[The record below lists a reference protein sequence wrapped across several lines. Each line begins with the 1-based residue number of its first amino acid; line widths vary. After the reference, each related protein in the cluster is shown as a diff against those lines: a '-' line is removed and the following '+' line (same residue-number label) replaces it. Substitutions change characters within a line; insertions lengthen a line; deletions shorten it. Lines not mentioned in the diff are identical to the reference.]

1 MSTFRERNNL
11 ASKKSYEKAL
21 EKQHAT
27 EYEYEVIRQH
37 RALPNTEVWHW
48 STTPED
54 HLYDAGY
61 ITDYNKLRLERLM
74 NKKDKTRDTNR
85 LKDYGIDALV
95 RRKCDEATY
104 VYDAIQAKYYLTRQV
119 TAGDIGSFLAS
130 QLMLS
135 VNNNA
140 SRGYLYT
147 TANLQPDLA
156 GFITHPEYPIKYV
169 KHAWKHTDKKATPA
183 TLSNVKE
190 CDLVLR
196 PYQMEA
202 IEELKDADGIN
213 ALHIPCRMGKTLIAG
228 HILRHKQP
236 DIIIAIAPLKIS
248 VKNLQDRLE
257 CFLPAHK
264 SLLVDSDTE
273 GTTDATV
280 ISKFLEVS
288 GKKIIY
294 STYKSFVD
302 VLSGVLGLDAFNED
316 VSDDSD
322 SDSNSDEDRDKNMFI
337 LADEIHNTS
346 DEECE
351 LINQFQQGLVMSAT
365 YPENLSLDINE
376 TVYIPFSLGINEG
389 YLVDYSLW
397 LPHLINKSDGTT
409 AVDVDIPVEFSEY
422 SADITAKALYL
433 AVVMLKTGSRRCIAY
448 LSSIEECEV
457 FRKIVA
463 TVFEEYHG
471 ITTWTGKIDSSNT
484 HKERDE
490 ILQEF
495 QNGSD
500 DMYHILTS
508 VRILDEA
515 VDIPRCDSVFI
526 GNVSE
531 HSSVIRFMQRCMRSS
546 TIDPQ
551 NPNKHNNIIL
561 WADGWEKCVDA
572 LELLRVSDPDFKKKV
587 RVAGVNYDS
596 QTDTKQKELIAS
608 EASKF
613 GEWIVVKSEDLWE
626 KKRQAWAEFYRVNGR
641 SPIQSSKNTDEK
653 KLGSWQADQRILYKR
668 KTKCMTAER
677 IRQLEC
683 NTPGWIWDTSD
694 KWQSKLEQLIEFYD
708 KNNRFPSDHSKD
720 SYEKTLGRWL
730 ASQRKD
736 YKDKKDRMT
745 PERIKL
751 LESNNWWVWNK
762 SNKWMIQFTGWIK
775 FYKENRRRPSDKAK
789 DTYERKL
796 GRWQSRQRV
805 NYNNKRSPMTKERIK
820 LLEEQEGWI
829 WEEPDNW
836 NEMLNKWI
844 KFYTEHKRYPSNTST
859 NLDEKQVGAWQ
870 SNQRQKYRKKENIM
884 TPEKIVLLEA
894 QDGWVWRTD
903 KWNET
908 LKKWENFY
916 KQNSKNPSQHST
928 NPEERT
934 LAQWQSDQRFN
945 YKHKNVTMMTPERIK
960 QLEETPN
967 WKWSSK

>member
-48 STTPED
+48 SNTPED

-74 NKKDKTRDTNR
+74 NKKDKTQDTNR

-95 RRKCDEATY
+95 RRKCGENTY
-104 VYDAIQAKYYLTRQV
+104 AYDAIQAKYYLTRQI

-140 SRGYLYT
+140 SQGYLYT

-156 GFITHPEYPIKYV
+156 GFIAHPQYPIKYV
-169 KHAWKHTDKKATPA
+169 KHAWKHTDKKAAVPVLPT
-183 TLSNVKE
+183 NIKE
-190 CDLVLR
+190 CDLALR
-196 PYQMEA
+196 TYQLEA
-202 IEELKDADGIN
+202 FEELKDADGIN

-236 DIIIAIAPLKIS
+236 DMIIVIAPLKIS

-257 CFLPAHK
+257 CFLPAYK

-273 GTTDATV
+273 GTTDAAV
-280 ISKFLEVS
+280 ISKFLEGN

-302 VLSGVLGLDAFNED
+302 VLSGVLKLDEIDEED
-316 VSDDSD
+316 G
-322 SDSNSDEDRDKNMFI
+322 DEDDEDDKSEDDKNMFI
-337 LADEIHNTS
+337 LADEIHNAGD
-346 DEECE
+346 DECNI
-351 LINQFQQGLVMSAT
+351 INQFQEGLVMSAT

-422 SADITAKALYL
+422 SADVTAKTLYL
-433 AVVMLKTGSRRCIAY
+433 AVVMLKTGSRRCIVY

-471 ITTWTGKIDSSNT
+471 ITAWTGKIDSTITN
-484 HKERDE
+484 KEREE
-490 ILQEF
+490 ILREF
-495 QNGSD
+495 QNGGD
-500 DMYHILTS
+500 DVYHILTS

-526 GNVSE
+526 GNVYE

-587 RVAGVNYDS
+587 RVAGANYDS
-596 QTDTKQKELIAS
+596 QGDKIKKELVAS

-613 GEWIVVKSEDLWE
+613 GEWIAVKSEDLWE
-626 KKRQAWAEFYRVNGR
+626 KKRQMWAEFYRVNGR
-641 SPIQSSKNTDEK
+641 SPACHSKILEENLLARWQNIQRQAYKNKKGSMTLERIIVLENETIGWKWNILDIWEEHRQEWIQYKKDKERKYLSNNQSGINYKKILSWKHRQQRDYKKNKKCLTPERVKILEEETPGWRWDNSNLWEERRQEFIELIKKKNGKQISRKNTNEKHLVAWQQKQQQHYKNNTLIDEK
-653 KLGSWQADQRILYKR
+653 ISLLEEIPGWNWSAFDIWNKNRLKWMKFIEDNKRCPVR
-668 KTKCMTAER
+668 KTENMDERKLARWQSHQQYIYKNKDKCMT
-677 IRQLEC
+677 
-683 NTPGWIWDTSD
+683 SD
-694 KWQSKLEQLIEFYD
+694 K
-708 KNNRFPSDHSKD
+708 
-720 SYEKTLGRWL
+720 
-730 ASQRKD
+730 
-736 YKDKKDRMT
+736 
-745 PERIKL
+745 IKL
-751 LESNNWWVWNK
+751 LE
-762 SNKWMIQFTGWIK
+762 M
-775 FYKENRRRPSDKAK
+775 
-789 DTYERKL
+789 
-796 GRWQSRQRV
+796 
-805 NYNNKRSPMTKERIK
+805 
-820 LLEEQEGWI
+820 
-829 WEEPDNW
+829 
-836 NEMLNKWI
+836 
-844 KFYTEHKRYPSNTST
+844 
-859 NLDEKQVGAWQ
+859 
-870 SNQRQKYRKKENIM
+870 
-884 TPEKIVLLEA
+884 
-894 QDGWVWRTD
+894 
-903 KWNET
+903 
-908 LKKWENFY
+908 
-916 KQNSKNPSQHST
+916 
-928 NPEERT
+928 
-934 LAQWQSDQRFN
+934 
-945 YKHKNVTMMTPERIK
+945 
-960 QLEETPN
+960 ETPG
-967 WKWSSK
+967 WKWDSK